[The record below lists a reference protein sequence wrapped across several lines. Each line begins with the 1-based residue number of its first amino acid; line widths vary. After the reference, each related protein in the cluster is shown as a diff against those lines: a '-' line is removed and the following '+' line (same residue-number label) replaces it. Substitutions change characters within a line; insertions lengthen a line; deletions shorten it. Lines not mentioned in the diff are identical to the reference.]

1 MLEKAAKSTYRFHAH
16 TMPKARIRAA
26 TMGGSADEVETAFYE
41 ALQTGDIERLMSCW
55 ADEDEI
61 VCVHPAGPR
70 MVGQA
75 AIRATFDEMFANGRI
90 SAWPQQVHRVEA
102 LASAV
107 HSVLERVELATR
119 DGSQVAFVL
128 ATNVYHKTAQ
138 GWRMVVHHAS
148 PGTPADVREA
158 HAAVAVLH

>member
-1 MLEKAAKSTYRFHAH
+1 
-16 TMPKARIRAA
+16 MPKARIRAA
-26 TMGGSADEVETAFYE
+26 TLGGSADEVETAFYE
-41 ALQTGDIERLMSCW
+41 ALRSGDIERLMACW

-75 AIRATFDEMFANGRI
+75 AIRATFDEMFANGPI
-90 SAWPQQVHRVEA
+90 SAWPQQVRRVEA
-102 LASAV
+102 LASVV
-107 HSVLERVELATR
+107 HNVLERIELTMP
-119 DGSQVAFVL
+119 DGPQVAFVL

-148 PGTPADVREA
+148 PGTSADVREA
-158 HAAVAVLH
+158 HAATPVLH

>member
-1 MLEKAAKSTYRFHAH
+1 
-16 TMPKARIRAA
+16 MPKASLRSA
-26 TMGGSADEVETAFYE
+26 TLGGSADEVEVAFYE
-41 ALQTGDIERLMSCW
+41 ALQAGDIERLMACW

-75 AIRATFDEMFANGRI
+75 AIRANFGEMFANGRI
-90 SAWPQQVHRVEA
+90 SAWPQQVCRVES
-102 LASAV
+102 LASVV
-107 HSVLERVELATR
+107 HNVLERVELTTP
-119 DGSQVAFVL
+119 DGPQVAFVL

-148 PGTPADVREA
+148 PGTPADVRDA
-158 HAAVAVLH
+158 HAAAPVFH

>member
-1 MLEKAAKSTYRFHAH
+1 
-16 TMPKARIRAA
+16 MPKARTRAA
-26 TMGGSADEVETAFYE
+26 AIGGTADDVEAVFYE
-41 ALQTGDIERLMSCW
+41 ALQSGNIERLMGCW

-61 VCVHPAGPR
+61 VCVHPASPR

-75 AIRATFDEMFANGRI
+75 AIRATFEDMFANGPI
-90 SAWPQQVHRVEA
+90 AALPQQVHRVES
-102 LASAV
+102 LASVV
-107 HSVLERVELATR
+107 HNVLERIDFTTT
-119 DGSQVAFVL
+119 DGPRVAYVL

-158 HAAVAVLH
+158 QAVIPVLH